1 MNAKD
6 RPLSPTELALADRLE
21 RLVSPALPIADPL
34 LAEVSDALHRI
45 CMVKSLDVAQWIAG
59 DAIGVLRK
67 YVEQASHEN
76 RA

>member
-6 RPLSPTELALADRLE
+6 RPLSSTERALADRLE

-34 LAEVSDALHRI
+34 LADVSEMLHRI
-45 CMVKSLDVAQWIAG
+45 CMTQSLSVAQWIAG

-67 YVEQASHEN
+67 YVEHAHEN
-76 RA
+76 RS